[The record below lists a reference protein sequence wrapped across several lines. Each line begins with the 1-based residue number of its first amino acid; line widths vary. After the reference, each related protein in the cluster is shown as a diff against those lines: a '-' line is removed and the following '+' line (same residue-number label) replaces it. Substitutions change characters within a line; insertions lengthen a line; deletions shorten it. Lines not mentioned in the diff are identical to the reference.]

1 MVDSDI
7 VVYDLLTLSGNM
19 AQMRWRR
26 KTYIALCGQQSR
38 IEEQDFEAQKV
49 ATVLSSFVNHFKNH
63 GNGNTNDKKVQE
75 KVVGRALKLA
85 EMCKTSVA
93 RYTLQFPT
101 SSSSSNHVLCGEETS
116 SYNFVD
122 ARTGTEIKAER
133 VQPGGKLRLCV
144 FPALLKVLESG
155 ETRRVAPAMVVLEQ

>member
-1 MVDSDI
+1 
-7 VVYDLLTLSGNM
+7 M

-26 KTYIALCGQQSR
+26 ETYIALCGQQSR
-38 IEEQDFEAQKV
+38 FKEQNFEAQKI
-49 ATVLSSFVNHFKNH
+49 AQVLSSFVNHFKNH

-85 EMCKTSVA
+85 EMCKTSMS
-93 RYTLQFPT
+93 RYTLQFLT
-101 SSSSSNHVLCGEETS
+101 NSSSKNRVLGGEEAR
-116 SYNFVD
+116 SYSFVD

-133 VQPGGKLRLCV
+133 VRPGGKLRLCV